1 MVVGH
6 PSKLVIPGGA
16 EFTST
21 EAGLVIEYSG
31 DIHLEGPLSRP
42 VARVIATGDI
52 ELSGDLEVGEVLS
65 RGGEIRV
72 SGRLTS
78 RSVLAEAGDVLVSG
92 DSRITDLS
100 APAGAARVS
109 GKVEVGRVQALVV
122 VIEGRVIAELLRGDE
137 VNVLSGEH
145 QLRAIEGAVVL
156 RVGEARITSDVIVA
170 PLVEVHPKCGGRAT
184 VIECRNQLGPNG
196 LKGGYSLAE
205 YAEEFGIDGG
215 EFLTRR
221 GVRALDELSPAPAAP
236 VKAPT
241 PLPTHDDLSQDLIS
255 VGADVDLPSG
265 DGAEANDDLELLDTP
280 TSPGDEALEPEA
292 IEPVEELTPEAIELV
307 APIDA
312 MLQAELEAALELVSA
327 SYVGQDEPLAVSR
340 LRALIVRRDHDTLR
354 AQVSDI
360 WNELIQHYQQRK
372 NVRPPHAV
380 IRAINNI
387 HSALRRA

>member
-21 EAGLVIEYSG
+21 EAGLVIEHSG
-31 DIHLEGPLSRP
+31 DIHLEGPLKRP
-42 VARVIATGDI
+42 VARVIASGDV
-52 ELSGDLEVGEVLS
+52 ELAGDLEVGEVLS
-65 RGGEIRV
+65 RGGEVRV

-78 RSVLAEAGDVLVSG
+78 RSVIAQSGDVLVSG
-92 DSRITDLS
+92 DARITDLA
-100 APAGAARVS
+100 APSGAARLS
-109 GKVEVGRVQALVV
+109 GKVELGRVQALVV
-122 VIEGRVIAELLRGDE
+122 IIEGKVTAELIRGDE

-145 QLRAIEGAVVL
+145 QLRAVEGAVAL
-156 RVGEARITSDVIVA
+156 RIGEARVTSDVLVA
-170 PLVEVHPKCGGRAT
+170 PQVEVHPKCGGRAT
-184 VIECRNQLGPNG
+184 VIECRNQVGPNG

-221 GVRALDELSPAPAAP
+221 GVRALSLLAPAPAAAP
-236 VKAPT
+236 PKAPA

-265 DGAEANDDLELLDTP
+265 DGGEANDDLELLDTP
-280 TSPGDEALEPEA
+280 TSPGHDDDEPS
-292 IEPVEELTPEAIELV
+292 EPVEELTPEAIELV
-307 APIDA
+307 APVDA
-312 MLQAELEAALELVSA
+312 ALQAELEAALELVSA
-327 SYVGQDEPLAVSR
+327 SYVGQDEPQAISR
-340 LRALIVRRDHDTLR
+340 LRALITRRDHATLR
-354 AQVSDI
+354 AEVSDI

-380 IRAINNI
+380 IRAINNV
-387 HSALRRA
+387 HAALRRG

>member
-21 EAGLVIEYSG
+21 EAGLVIEHSG

-42 VARVIATGDI
+42 VARVIAGGDI
-52 ELSGDLEVGEVLS
+52 ELAGDLEVGEVVS

-78 RSVLAEAGDVLVSG
+78 KSVVAEAGDVLVSG
-92 DSRITDLS
+92 DSRVTELS
-100 APAGAARVS
+100 APGGAARVS
-109 GKVEVGRVQALVV
+109 GKVELGRAQARVV
-122 VIEGRVIAELLRGDE
+122 VLEGKVTAELIRGDE

-145 QLRAIEGAVVL
+145 QLRAVEGGTLL
-156 RVGEARITSDVIVA
+156 RIGEARLTADVLVA
-170 PLVEVHPKCGGRAT
+170 PQVEVHPKCAGRAT

-221 GVRALDELSPAPAAP
+221 GVRGLGELAPAPA
-236 VKAPT
+236 KAP
-241 PLPTHDDLSQDLIS
+241 LPAQDDLSQDLIS
-255 VGADVDLPSG
+255 VGSELDIPAAELG
-265 DGAEANDDLELLDTP
+265 EANDDLELLDTP
-280 TSPGDEALEPEA
+280 TSPGELVDEPV
-292 IEPVEELTPEAIELV
+292 EPVEELTAEAIEPV
-307 APIDA
+307 APVDPQ
-312 MLQAELEAALELVSA
+312 LQADLEAALELVSSA
-327 SYVGQDEPLAVSR
+327 YVDQEEPQAVSR
-340 LRALIVRRDHDTLR
+340 LRALIVKRDHDTLR
-354 AQVSDI
+354 AQISDI
-360 WNELIQHYQQRK
+360 WNALIQHYQQRK

>member
-21 EAGLVIEYSG
+21 EAGLVIEHSG
-31 DIHLEGPLSRP
+31 DIHLHGPLSRP
-42 VARVIATGDI
+42 VARVIAGGDI

-78 RSVLAEAGDVLVSG
+78 RSVLAQAGDVLVSG
-92 DSRITDLS
+92 DSRITELS

-109 GKVEVGRVQALVV
+109 GKVELGRVHALVV
-122 VIEGRVIAELLRGDE
+122 VIEGKVTAELLRGDE

-145 QLRAIEGAVVL
+145 QLRAVEGAVVL
-156 RVGEARITSDVIVA
+156 RVGEARLTSDVIVA
-170 PLVEVHPKCGGRAT
+170 PQVEVHPKCGGRAT

-205 YAEEFGIDGG
+205 YAEEFGIDGA

-221 GVRALDELSPAPAAP
+221 GVRPLAELAPAPAAP

-241 PLPTHDDLSQDLIS
+241 PLPVQDDLSQDLIS

-280 TSPGDEALEPEA
+280 TSPGTDSNDA
-292 IEPVEELTPEAIELV
+292 VEELTPEAIELV

-312 MLQAELEAALELVSA
+312 ALQAELETALELVNA
-327 SYVGQDEPLAVSR
+327 SYSGQDEPLAVSR
-340 LRALIVRRDHDTLR
+340 LRALIVQRDHATLR

>member
-21 EAGLVIEYSG
+21 EAGLVIEHSG
-31 DIHLEGPLSRP
+31 DIHLAGPLSRP
-42 VARVIATGDI
+42 VARVIASGDI
-52 ELSGDLEVGEVLS
+52 ELSGDLEVGEVIS
-65 RGGEIRV
+65 RDGEIRV

-78 RSVLAEAGDVLVSG
+78 RSVLAHTGDVLVSG

-109 GKVEVGRVQALVV
+109 GKVELGRVQAAVV
-122 VIEGRVIAELLRGDE
+122 VIEGRVTAELLRGDE

-156 RVGEARITSDVIVA
+156 RVGEARLTSDVIVA
-170 PLVEVHPKCGGRAT
+170 PQVEVHPKCGGRAT

-221 GVRALDELSPAPAAP
+221 GVRPLADLAPAPAAP
-236 VKAPT
+236 PAKAT
-241 PLPTHDDLSQDLIS
+241 APLPPHDDLSQDLIS
-255 VGADVDLPSG
+255 VGADVDLPADDIG
-265 DGAEANDDLELLDTP
+265 EANDDLELLDTP
-280 TSPGDEALEPEA
+280 TSPGNEAQ
-292 IEPVEELTPEAIELV
+292 EPVEELTPEAIEPV
-307 APIDA
+307 PAIDA
-312 MLQAELEAALELVSA
+312 ALQADLEAALELVSA
-327 SYVGQDEPLAVSR
+327 SYSGQDEPLAVSR
-340 LRALIVRRDHDTLR
+340 LRALIVQRDHETLR

>member
-21 EAGLVIEYSG
+21 EAGLVIEHSG
-31 DIHLEGPLSRP
+31 DIHLVGPLSRP
-42 VARVIATGDI
+42 VARVIAAGDI

-78 RSVLAEAGDVLVSG
+78 RSVLAQAGDVLVSG
-92 DSRITDLS
+92 DSRITELG

-109 GKVEVGRVQALVV
+109 GKVELGRVQALVV
-122 VIEGRVIAELLRGDE
+122 VIEGKVTAELLRGDE

-156 RVGEARITSDVIVA
+156 RVGEARLTSDVIVS
-170 PLVEVHPKCGGRAT
+170 PQVEVHPKCGGRAT

-221 GVRALDELSPAPAAP
+221 GVRSLAELSPAPAAP

-241 PLPTHDDLSQDLIS
+241 PLPHQDDLSQDLIS
-255 VGADVDLPSG
+255 VGADVDLPSE
-265 DGAEANDDLELLDTP
+265 DMAEANDDLELLDTP
-280 TSPGDEALEPEA
+280 TSPGDEAQD
-292 IEPVEELTPEAIELV
+292 PVEELTPEAIEAV

-312 MLQAELEAALELVSA
+312 ALQAELEAAMELVSA
-327 SYVGQDEPLAVSR
+327 SYSGQDEPLAVSR
-340 LRALIVRRDHDTLR
+340 LRALIVQRDHATLR

>member
-21 EAGLVIEYSG
+21 EAGLVIEHSG
-31 DIHLEGPLSRP
+31 DIHLVGPLSRP
-42 VARVIATGDI
+42 VARVIAGGDI

-78 RSVLAEAGDVLVSG
+78 RSVIAQAGDVLVSG
-92 DSRITDLS
+92 DSRITELT

-109 GKVEVGRVQALVV
+109 GKVELGRVQALVV
-122 VIEGRVIAELLRGDE
+122 VIEGRVTAELLRGDE

-156 RVGEARITSDVIVA
+156 RVGEARLTSDVIVA
-170 PLVEVHPKCGGRAT
+170 PQVEVHPKCGGRAT

-221 GVRALDELSPAPAAP
+221 GVRSLADLAPAPAAP
-236 VKAPT
+236 VAPT
-241 PLPTHDDLSQDLIS
+241 KPSAPLPTHDDLSQDLIS
-255 VGADVDLPSG
+255 VGADVDLPSEDIG
-265 DGAEANDDLELLDTP
+265 EANDDLELLDTP
-280 TSPGDEALEPEA
+280 TSPGNEAQ
-292 IEPVEELTPEAIELV
+292 EPVEELTPEAIEPV
-307 APIDA
+307 ALIDA
-312 MLQAELEAALELVSA
+312 ALQAELESALELVSA
-327 SYVGQDEPLAVSR
+327 SYSGQDEPLAVSR
-340 LRALIVRRDHDTLR
+340 LRALIVQRDHTTLR